1 MCSGTCTTVHSR
13 TVGNFNTCMKFT
25 QHFAPLVALVGAL
38 SASSAFS
45 AVVTIP
51 ASALNASPGVYT
63 PNGYY
68 TNDLGSVAVMTG
80 GGSAANIGNAN
91 GRNDDGFAQM
101 NLGFN
106 FTFFGTTYNSLY
118 MNNNGNVS
126 FGNGISAF
134 VPEGPTGANAP
145 VISAFFGD
153 VDTRNAASGTMHY
166 KLTGNQLVVTWDQV
180 GYFNSHGD
188 LTNSFQ
194 LVLRSDD
201 YLVPTGEGAIG
212 FFYGSMNWETTD
224 TSLTAAVG
232 FGDGKGNATVIAG
245 SNQAGMKDIVNN
257 KYTWFNSNLTPV
269 EPGEPGEVPEPS
281 SIALLGL
288 GLLGL
293 GAISRRRL
301 RR

>member
-1 MCSGTCTTVHSR
+1 
-13 TVGNFNTCMKFT
+13 MKFT

-80 GGSAANIGNAN
+80 GGNAPNIGSAD
-91 GRNDDGFAQM
+91 GRNDDGFAYL

-106 FTFFGTTYNSLY
+106 VTFFGTTYNSLY
-118 MNNNGNVS
+118 LNNNGNVS
-126 FGNGISAF
+126 FGSGISAY

-145 VISAFFGD
+145 VISPFFSD
-153 VDTRNAASGTMHY
+153 VDTRNPASGVMHY
-166 KLTGNQLVVTWDQV
+166 SLSSNQLVVTWDQV
-180 GYFNSHGD
+180 GYFNGHAD
-188 LTNSFQ
+188 ALDSFQ
-194 LVLRSDD
+194 LVLRSDG
-201 YLVPTGEGAIG
+201 YTVPVGEGSIG
-212 FFYGSMNWETTD
+212 FFYGKMNWDTAD
-224 TSLTAAVG
+224 TSVNGSTAAVG

-245 SNQAGMKDIVNN
+245 SNEAGMKDIVND
-257 KYTWFNSNLTPV
+257 KYIWFNANLTPV
-269 EPGEPGEVPEPS
+269 EPGEVPEPS

>member
-1 MCSGTCTTVHSR
+1 
-13 TVGNFNTCMKFT
+13 MKSI
-25 QHFAPLVALVGAL
+25 QRFAPLLALVAAL
-38 SASSAFS
+38 GTTSAFS

-80 GGSAANIGNAN
+80 GGNAANVGQAN
-91 GRNDDGFAQM
+91 GRNDDGFAFL

-106 FTFFGTTYNSLY
+106 VTFFGTTYNSLY
-118 MNNNGNVS
+118 LNNNGNVS
-126 FGNGISAF
+126 FVNGISAF
-134 VPEGPTGANAP
+134 VPTGPTGANAP

-166 KLTGNQLVVTWDQV
+166 KLSGGQLVVTWDNV
-180 GYFNSHGD
+180 GYFDSHATA
-188 LTNSFQ
+188 TNNFQ

-201 YLVPTGEGAIG
+201 YLVPTGEGSIG
-212 FFYGSMNWETTD
+212 FFYGSMNWESTD
-224 TSLTAAVG
+224 TSTTAAVG
-232 FGDGKGNATVIAG
+232 FGDGQGNATVIAG
-245 SNQAGMKDIVNN
+245 SNQPGMKNIVNN
-257 KYTWFNSNLTPV
+257 KYTWFTSDLTPV